1 MEKGLQLDII
11 LNKIDLLYRKIK
23 LRKEQEELEKKEE
36 NTRRYRRLTLKIE
49 KIIDFYFPKMY
60 NNRKYRKL

>member
-23 LRKEQEELEKKEE
+23 LRKEQEELEKKK
-36 NTRRYRRLTLKIE
+36 KIQE
-49 KIIDFYFPKMY
+49 DTED
-60 NNRKYRKL
+60 